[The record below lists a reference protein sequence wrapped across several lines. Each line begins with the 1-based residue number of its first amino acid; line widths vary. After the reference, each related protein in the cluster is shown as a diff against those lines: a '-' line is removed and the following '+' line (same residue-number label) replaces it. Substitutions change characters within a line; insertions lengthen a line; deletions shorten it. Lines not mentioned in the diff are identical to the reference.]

1 MKFYKLTDP
10 LFRAKLGTLTGMV
23 MNFLYVIFRAVT
35 GILYKSV
42 WFVAMAVYHLT
53 LGVTRAGLIIGRERE
68 IIRYRRTALTLFIIN
83 IPMGIMIA
91 LMIKTNSGFS
101 YPGYVIYL
109 SAAYTFWSFFK
120 AVSGLIRFRRI
131 GSPALSAAK
140 VIDFVAAMMSL
151 LGLQTAMIGRFSTD
165 GEGFR
170 RLMNTITGSAIY
182 VFVIL
187 IAIYML
193 VKSKR
198 RK

>member
-101 YPGYVIYL
+101 YPGYVIYF

-165 GEGFR
+165 GEDFR
-170 RLMNTITGSAIY
+170 KLMNTITGSAIY